1 MIRDVAPKIKSTL
14 PTDNETIPRYS
25 TGIELGTCDPS
36 PFIYSFMEARF
47 GITAARAVR
56 VIPEISIRIPLIAV
70 RIPIIVT
77 PVGRFVVGVACMS
90 VYAMSLL

>member
-1 MIRDVAPKIKSTL
+1 
-14 PTDNETIPRYS
+14 
-25 TGIELGTCDPS
+25 
-36 PFIYSFMEARF
+36 MEARF